1 MGPGPLDLGRAHW
14 HCPLALPELVAC
26 AAPVLSAASSL
37 ISATLLGYRCK
48 QERPLDLGN
57 KRQRTAPEVGRQP
70 NWLGGCLETSRVR
83 DLSCGTALIK
93 PKNQLRN
100 LHRFH
105 RSNAVPT
112 QPRQPMNMT
121 CAADRCFT
129 QRESWFAAVSLDF
142 SGQVKPWRRTNPV
155 RQKTRSVTKLELFA
169 VGSCGAR
176 DRLSLLNFSPRNTQ
190 ASILRLLVCLWSPGL
205 I

>member
-1 MGPGPLDLGRAHW
+1 LTWAGRTGTAHW
-14 HCPLALPELVAC
+14 HCPNWWLV
-26 AAPVLSAASSL
+26 PPQYSLQHRLSSAQRCWDTDASKN
-37 ISATLLGYRCK
+37 AH
-48 QERPLDLGN
+48 LGN
-57 KRQRTAPEVGRQP
+57 KWQRTAPEVGRQP

-121 CAADRCFT
+121 CAADRCFI

-155 RQKTRSVTKLELFA
+155 RQKTTIRDQVGIICGWFLRSARSAVASELLPSKYASKHPSTVGVPLEP
-169 VGSCGAR
+169 GTN
-176 DRLSLLNFSPRNTQ
+176 LS
-190 ASILRLLVCLWSPGL
+190 
-205 I
+205 